1 MDITSLSAAMSTSN
15 VNTDIGVAVLG
26 KNLDTLK
33 QAGDGMLK
41 MMESSVTPNL
51 GQNIDYSV

>member
-1 MDITSLSAAMSTSN
+1 MAMSTSN
-15 VNTDIGVAVLG
+15 VNSDVGIAVLG

-51 GQNIDYSV
+51 GQNIDYSA